1 MERINPNQPKK
12 VIIMTIAESVSG
24 LPITVVALIDNG
36 ITPTQRQGEMIE
48 QAMGTRIICA
58 QAANHNMVAEFKKVN
73 GNGIRVSLTY
83 TACGTLARTVDI
95 GPRGQITTDDF
106 LPDYYK

>member
-1 MERINPNQPKK
+1 
-12 VIIMTIAESVSG
+12 MTIAQSVSG
-24 LPITVVALIDNG
+24 LPITVVTLIDNG
-36 ITPTQRQGEMIE
+36 ITPTPRQGDMIE

-58 QAANHNMVAEFKKVN
+58 QAAGHDMVAEFKKVD
-73 GNGIRVSLTY
+73 GNGIRVTLTY
-83 TACGTLARTVDI
+83 TDCRTLARTVDI